1 MNRYAIRNH
10 ANSEE
15 VALSYDTLFVS
26 FRRIFPV
33 VTILHGGEQPA

>member
-10 ANSEE
+10 ANGEE
-15 VALSYDTLFVS
+15 VALSYETLFAS
-26 FRRIFPV
+26 FKTVFSV